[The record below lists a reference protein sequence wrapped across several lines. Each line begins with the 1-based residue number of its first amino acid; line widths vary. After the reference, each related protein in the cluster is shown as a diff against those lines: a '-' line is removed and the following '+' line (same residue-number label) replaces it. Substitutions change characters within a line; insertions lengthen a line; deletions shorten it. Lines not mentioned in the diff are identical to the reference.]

1 MAFPIHRL
9 RRLRSH
15 PGLRSLVRETVLSPS
30 DLAMP
35 FFVRPG
41 RGQKRSIASMPGQ
54 AQYSADELAKA
65 VRGLPG
71 LGVPAVILFGIP
83 DKKDGRASGAYA
95 KDGVVQR
102 AIRAVKDAVPGLV
115 VMADLCLC
123 EYTDHGH
130 CGVVKGSGGSF
141 RIDNDATLDLLV
153 RAAVSQA
160 AAGADVVAPSGMM
173 DGQVSA
179 IRKAL
184 PETAILSYAVKYA
197 SAFYGPFRDA
207 AESPP
212 KFGDRATHQMDP
224 ANSREALR
232 EAALD
237 VEEGADMLMVKPALP
252 YLDVVRAVR
261 ERFDLPLAAYCVS
274 GEYAMMRAAALRGWI
289 DERKVVLEAL
299 TGIRRAGADFI
310 LTYHAMDAARW
321 LGD

>member
-30 DLAMP
+30 DFVMP

-41 RGQKRSIASMPGQ
+41 KGQKRAIGSMPGQ
-54 AQYSADELAKA
+54 FQYSADELAKA
-65 VRGLPG
+65 VRGLPR
-71 LGVPAVILFGIP
+71 LGIPAVILFGIP
-83 DKKDGRASGAYA
+83 DKKDGRASGAFA

-102 AIRAVKDAVPGLV
+102 AIHAVKEAAPGLV

-153 RAAVSQA
+153 RTAVSQA

-173 DGQVSA
+173 DGQVA
-179 IRKAL
+179 VIRKAL
-184 PETAILSYAVKYA
+184 PGTAILSYAVKYA

-224 ANSREALR
+224 ANAREALR

-289 DERKVVLEAL
+289 DEKRVVLEAL

-321 LGD
+321 LSD